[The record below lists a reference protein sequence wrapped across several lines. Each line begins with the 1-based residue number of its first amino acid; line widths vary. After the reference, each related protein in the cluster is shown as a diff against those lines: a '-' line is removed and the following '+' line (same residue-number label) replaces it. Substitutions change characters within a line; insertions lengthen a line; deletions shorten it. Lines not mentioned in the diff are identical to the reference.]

1 MNLKQHKPLIFALG
15 AGALG
20 FCLRLA
26 LYRTGFDERNILSSS
41 HPLHVAC
48 LVLTVLAAV
57 YLTAAVHR
65 RQAAGTP
72 VELFPDSPLRS
83 IAALAAACLMGG
95 YALSLRREL
104 GTLLEIARMA
114 LALGS
119 AVSMALCA
127 LPRMPGKGIYG
138 GLLAFISIFFAAD
151 MLCRYQGWS
160 GNPQLPDYT
169 LQVAA
174 SVLLALC
181 SYHRLAFCTGLG
193 KGWAMDLCGLM
204 GLYLCIVCAAGPET
218 PGFYLGGALWA
229 FNCLCGIGPTEEET
243 DVPA

>member
-57 YLTAAVHR
+57 YLAAAVHR

-83 IAALAAACLMGG
+83 IAALAAACLMTAAGCVVG
-95 YALSLRREL
+95 ALVLEATDLYEKNVDEVYAEETANQRRNFAVNLAHRYASLEL
-104 GTLLEIARMA
+104 GKLPQRYWEENY
-114 LALGS
+114 GS
-119 AVSMALCA
+119 LWLYNTYVDGRWFYDNVSGCPLDVDFPDIGRIQRKRA
-127 LPRMPGKGIYG
+127 G
-138 GLLAFISIFFAAD
+138 GQI
-151 MLCRYQGWS
+151 
-160 GNPQLPDYT
+160 
-169 LQVAA
+169 
-174 SVLLALC
+174 
-181 SYHRLAFCTGLG
+181 
-193 KGWAMDLCGLM
+193 
-204 GLYLCIVCAAGPET
+204 PEM
-218 PGFYLGGALWA
+218 F
-229 FNCLCGIGPTEEET
+229 
-243 DVPA
+243 V